1 MDMRQALA
9 ARQIRNGIA
18 PDVQPQPGMGKWEAM
33 IRALGQDAT
42 NIGNGISKGVN
53 NLGSTMRLPHGTKP
67 EAYDTVTGAAMN
79 TMGLGYGPAVGKMAM
94 GNLRP
99 DPAQMNIFANAWNGK
114 GADTGKTMSA
124 MRMHEAGASPQEIWA
139 KTQRMQD
146 GHGNWVDEIDDSGA
160 KFIEN
165 PNIPDG
171 VEPTLK
177 DYLDHP
183 ALYERYPELG
193 ETAAWKTN
201 SPEMNPGEG
210 AYHPPGVTEK
220 GEVTFKPTQPYS
232 KDYQYEADADNLKL
246 LLHEAGHGVQ
256 EFGGMPRG
264 GSPDMFM
271 AKNSGN
277 HTQTQLANRVK
288 LIQALQDEGYTTNE
302 IGSLMKSENSRGGFS
317 TDTLEMKDG
326 KEFGFNDLNMTQSQL
341 DNQPSVPVGY
351 MNEARDVQGMLDLK
365 KSVSRDPNERYESY
379 TDLWGEQASNAA
391 MNRAGLDAAGRAE
404 RFPGLDFKTPQDA
417 ALYHYSGKDGWN
429 ELPEVSAKAIKP
441 PKKTVKAYKLF
452 RTDPKFPGELFP
464 LFVDGKTPVKVG
476 EWLAAKIGEGY
487 SFQGKT
493 GNHYVP
499 AKTGDSISIAHW
511 SKAQRKE
518 ALKLGVIKNLD
529 QKAITAV
536 ARRPGWH
543 AGDLPFSHHLGS
555 VPAKGAD
562 GKTRPSVRPDNHVW
576 AEVEMPADIDWQTK
590 ANSRASIVKSGK
602 NKGNMNVKEAHIT
615 DELPAGG
622 HYRYKTNANMA
633 GEWMIGGE
641 MKVNKI
647 LTDADV
653 KRINDA
659 AGVADLPRLAK

>member
-42 NIGNGISKGVN
+42 NIDKGLTK
-53 NLGSTMRLPHGTKP
+53 LGSNSRELMYGDYLANTRPDLAVLSSDFTP
-67 EAYDTVTGAAMN
+67 EEIREAGEKKIADSATDLAAM
-79 TMGLGYGPAVGKMAM
+79 TIGAGVAPVVGKTAM
-94 GNLRP
+94 GMKNMYN
-99 DPAQMNIFANAWNGK
+99 PAQMNIFANAWNGK

-210 AYHPPGVTEK
+210 AYSPPGVTEK
-220 GEVTFKPTQPYS
+220 GEVAFKPTQPYS

-277 HTQTQLANRVK
+277 HTQTQLANRLK

-404 RFPGLDFKTPQDA
+404 RFPGLDFKTPQDK
-417 ALYHYSGKDGWN
+417 ALYHYDGKDGWN
-429 ELPEVSAKAIKP
+429 ELPEVSAKALKGS
-441 PKKTVKAYKLF
+441 KAVNK
-452 RTDPKFPGELFP
+452 DGEP
-464 LFVDGKTPVKVG
+464 LVLYHGTNAKINKWDDIDLGKTEREGFSSLEGPPFFVEDPAYASGYANKDGGNLTPVNFDAKKPYYIDHDMRQSWDEQG
-476 EWLAAKIGEGY
+476 ENLNDLVAEGY
-487 SFQGKT
+487 
-493 GNHYVP
+493 
-499 AKTGDSISIAHW
+499 DSIYVEPDPRSVGGDMTSERAHGLW
-511 SKAQRKE
+511 
-518 ALKLGVIKNLD
+518 LPLD
-529 QKAITAV
+529 
-536 ARRPGWH
+536 
-543 AGDLPFSHHLGS
+543 
-555 VPAKGAD
+555 
-562 GKTRPSVRPDNHVW
+562 
-576 AEVEMPADIDWQTK
+576 
-590 ANSRASIVKSGK
+590 ASIIKSVFEK
-602 NKGNMNVKEAHIT
+602 
-615 DELPAGG
+615 
-622 HYRYKTNANMA
+622 
-633 GEWMIGGE
+633 
-641 MKVNKI
+641 
-647 LTDADV
+647 
-653 KRINDA
+653 
-659 AGVADLPRLAK
+659 

>member
-42 NIGNGISKGVN
+42 NIDKGLTK
-53 NLGSTMRLPHGTKP
+53 LGSNSRELMYGDYLANTRPDLVVLSSDFTP
-67 EAYDTVTGAAMN
+67 EEIREAGEKKIADSATDLAAMTIGAGAA
-79 TMGLGYGPAVGKMAM
+79 PVVGKTAM
-94 GNLRP
+94 GMKNMYN
-99 DPAQMNIFANAWNGK
+99 PAQMNIFANAWNGK

-210 AYHPPGVTEK
+210 AYSPPGVTEK

-277 HTQTQLANRVK
+277 HTQTQLANRLK

-379 TDLWGEQASNAA
+379 TDLWGEQSSNAA

-404 RFPGLDFKTPQDA
+404 RFPGLDFKTPQDK
-417 ALYHYSGKDGWN
+417 ALYHYDGKDGWN
-429 ELPEVSAKAIKP
+429 ELPEVSAATQRGKF
-441 PKKTVKAYKLF
+441 KTDVP
-452 RTDPKFPGELFP
+452 TE
-464 LFVDGKTPVKVG
+464 
-476 EWLAAKIGEGY
+476 EWLADKVDYIKSQGLNKHGAPQFGSVTGYYSGPERFPVSELKKLRGLRGE
-487 SFQGKT
+487 QGNVRQDDLDWLVKNMDET
-493 GNHYVP
+493 GKLPLTDSGKEYAPFVTVDHTGTPWVNEGNHRIM
-499 AKTGDSISIAHW
+499 AAD
-511 SKAQRKE
+511 
-518 ALKLGVIKNLD
+518 KLG
-529 QKAITAV
+529 
-536 ARRPGWH
+536 WE
-543 AGDLPFSHHLGS
+543 DLP
-555 VPAKGAD
+555 
-562 GKTRPSVRPDNHVW
+562 
-576 AEVEMPADIDWQTK
+576 VEI
-590 ANSRASIVKSGK
+590 
-602 NKGNMNVKEAHIT
+602 
-615 DELPAGG
+615 
-622 HYRYKTNANMA
+622 RYFD
-633 GEWMIGGE
+633 GGE
-641 MKVNKI
+641 RQ
-647 LTDADV
+647 A
-653 KRINDA
+653 R
-659 AGVADLPRLAK
+659 GVFKPE